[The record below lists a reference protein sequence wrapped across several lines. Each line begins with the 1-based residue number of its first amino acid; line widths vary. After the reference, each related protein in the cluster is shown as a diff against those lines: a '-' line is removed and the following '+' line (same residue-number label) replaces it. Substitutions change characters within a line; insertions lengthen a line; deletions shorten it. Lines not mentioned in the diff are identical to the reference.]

1 MINEDY
7 LPCSSYEN
15 QAAHAVESG
24 FLAFYDEPSS
34 RFFFSMIDA
43 DGKVLLKSEGY
54 PQQAARENGIQS
66 VIKNRV
72 NKDFYSVKNE
82 DGKYYLSLRAA
93 NYREIARS
101 CTCDSEAAAL
111 ALIPF
116 MTGEKI
122 RGGVSTAMAEPKER
136 ANDKVD
142 DDYLACKE
150 YAGHSDVGMD
160 GYPGLVKF
168 THTNGNYYFAW
179 YDDDNNLLM
188 RSEGYPTTAA
198 RDNGM
203 ASVAKNRELEARY
216 SVFEKFGRYFTV
228 LKAGNHQEIARSC
241 AHDTEGGALAL
252 FPSARASVA
261 AEKAAAL
268 AAASAAAA
276 STDSLVPESERREDN
291 YLACKEYANRGTAD
305 ANGIVK
311 WQHTDGEY
319 YFTWVNEGGQ
329 VLMRS
334 EGYPTTAARD
344 NGAASV
350 VKNRDIKERYET
362 VEKFG
367 KYFMMLKAG
376 NHQEIARSCPK
387 DDKAVFA
394 AWFPALGLLA
404 AVPAVDVPKVTAE
417 PLTAV
422 VETPPVPAATAE
434 VEDDYLP
441 CREYEGHHVNDK
453 QNNVAMFKHSNGQY
467 YFAVYNSD
475 GSVRLRS
482 EGFGS
487 ALDRDKELSGVL
499 RNLNNPDMYT
509 TTRKGDYYISI
520 LKDKT
525 GREVGRSCLQ
535 KEKPTIIVPPILA
548 PTAAATAVA
557 VAAAAAILPK
567 EEPVVPKAIVEGPKV
582 VIPPPPVYESATA
595 AAPIATGGF
604 NWWWLLLPLLALL
617 AYFLWT
623 KGCNKETVVVA
634 PLPTPAI
641 STPVDTVKKALPEIP
656 SATTTATTATT
667 AAAAT
672 DQNCSLNWIFFDF
685 DKSDLRAASQT
696 ELDGM
701 AKILKDNPDYVG
713 VMKANTDGR
722 GSDEYNIAL
731 SNRRA
736 AAAKTYIVNKGI
748 DAARIKTAINGEKDP
763 VAKNAVNNHDSEEGR
778 QFNRRIE
785 LYIQDKTG
793 KKVCPPITPAVPAEL
808 KVNK

>member
-15 QAAHAVESG
+15 QLAHAVESG

-34 RFFFSMIDA
+34 RFFFSMVDA

-54 PQQAARENGIQS
+54 PQQAVRENGIQS
-66 VIKNRV
+66 VIRNRG
-72 NKDFYSVKNE
+72 NKDFYSVKSE

-101 CTCDSEAAAL
+101 CSCDSEADAL
-111 ALIPF
+111 ALIPYL
-116 MTGEKI
+116 TGEKI
-122 RGGVSTAMAEPKER
+122 RGGVSAAMAEPKER

-150 YAGHSDVGMD
+150 YAGHPDVGMD

-168 THTNGNYYFAW
+168 THTNGNHYFAW
-179 YDDDNNLLM
+179 YDEDNDLLM

-203 ASVAKNRELEARY
+203 ASVAKNRDLEARY
-216 SVFEKFGRYFTV
+216 SVFEKFGRYFTI

-252 FPSARASVA
+252 FPGERARLAAEKTAAMAAASVA
-261 AEKAAAL
+261 AGV
-268 AAASAAAA
+268 ASVA
-276 STDSLVPESERREDN
+276 PESERREDN
-291 YLACKEYANRGTAD
+291 YLACKEYENKGTAD
-305 ANGIVK
+305 ENGIVK
-311 WQHTDGEY
+311 WQHPNGEY
-319 YFTWVNEGGQ
+319 YFTWVDDGGQ

-334 EGYPTTAARD
+334 EGYPTAAARD

-350 VKNRDIKERYET
+350 IKNRDIKERYET
-362 VEKFG
+362 VEKHG

-387 DDKAVFA
+387 EDKALFA

-404 AVPAVDVPKVTAE
+404 AVPAIDVPEVKAE
-417 PLTAV
+417 PMAAV
-422 VETPPVPAATAE
+422 IETPPVVVAKAPAPAE

-467 YFAVYNSD
+467 YFAIYNAD
-475 GSVRLRS
+475 GSVRIRS
-482 EGFGS
+482 EGFS
-487 ALDRDKELSGVL
+487 NALDRDKELSGVL
-499 RNLNNPDMYT
+499 RNINNPDMYT
-509 TTRKGDYYISI
+509 TTRKGDYYITI

-535 KEKPTIIVPPILA
+535 KDKPVIIVPPILA
-548 PTAAATAVA
+548 PAAAATAVA
-557 VAAAAAILPK
+557 AAAALFPT
-567 EEPVVPKAIVEGPKV
+567 EEVEEPKV
-582 VIPPPPVYESATA
+582 VVPPPPVYESATA
-595 AAPIATGGF
+595 AAPAAAGGF

-623 KGCNKETVVVA
+623 KGCNKETVAVA
-634 PLPTPAI
+634 PLPTPTI
-641 STPVDTVKKALPEIP
+641 SAPVDTPAKNLPAIP
-656 SATTTATTATT
+656 SAASSGT
-667 AAAAT
+667 AAAPSCDLA
-672 DQNCSLNWIFFDF
+672 WIFFDF

-696 ELDGM
+696 ELDEM
-701 AKILKDNPDYVG
+701 AKILKDNPDYVA
-713 VMKANTDGR
+713 VLKANTDGK
-722 GSDEYNIAL
+722 GSDDYNIAL

-736 AAAKTYIVNKGI
+736 AASKAFIVNKGI
-748 DAARIKTAINGEKDP
+748 DASRIKTSINGEKDP
-763 VAKNAVNNHDSEEGR
+763 IAKNAVGNQDSEQGR
-778 QFNRRIE
+778 QYNRRVE

-793 KKVCPPITPAVPAEL
+793 KNICESIPPAVPSDL
-808 KVNK
+808 KVKN